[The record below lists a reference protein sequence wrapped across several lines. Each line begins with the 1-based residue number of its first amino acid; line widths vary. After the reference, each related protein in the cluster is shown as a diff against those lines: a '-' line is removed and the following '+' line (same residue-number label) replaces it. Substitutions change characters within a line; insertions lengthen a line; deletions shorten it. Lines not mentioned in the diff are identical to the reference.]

1 MASSQEDATDSEV
14 SSKETPMGST
24 PGLLPEVG
32 LKIPL
37 SEVDMSLLQ
46 SPKTQTVSTQILMK
60 TAKTRTHPTAAINKN
75 RAPQGDVNLE
85 RSLEIVRSAVEK
97 SVIKNTTVVVQ
108 AVPAPGAA
116 PVSGK
121 EFCTTFYFAFTWGL
135 LALSLIYKK
144 RCHTGGRHL
153 VDIIGDIS
161 WTKEVTFLGHF
172 CPREVLFLGDISWTF
187 LGDFSWTFFG

>member
-24 PGLLPEVG
+24 LGLLPEVG

-121 EFCTTFYFAFTWGL
+121 EFCTIFCFASTSGL

-144 RCHTGGRHL
+144 CCHTLTTLPIQTCIYTGL
-153 VDIIGDIS
+153 KVK
-161 WTKEVTFLGHF
+161 TKTKQKNS
-172 CPREVLFLGDISWTF
+172 RRLFSSLFHICF
-187 LGDFSWTFFG
+187 YKIAQKVA

>member
-46 SPKTQTVSTQILMK
+46 SPKTKTVSTQILMK

-85 RSLEIVRSAVEK
+85 RSLEIVRSAVE
-97 SVIKNTTVVVQ
+97 N
-108 AVPAPGAA
+108 P
-116 PVSGK
+116 
-121 EFCTTFYFAFTWGL
+121 YL
-135 LALSLIYKK
+135 
-144 RCHTGGRHL
+144 HL
-153 VDIIGDIS
+153 VQHLFQV
-161 WTKEVTFLGHF
+161 KNFVQPF
-172 CPREVLFLGDISWTF
+172 VLPLPWVF
-187 LGDFSWTFFG
+187 

>member
-24 PGLLPEVG
+24 LGLLPEVG

-85 RSLEIVRSAVEK
+85 RSLEIVRSVLKTMPLRTLCCYRAV
-97 SVIKNTTVVVQ
+97 TVEC
-108 AVPAPGAA
+108 AGSAR
-116 PVSGK
+116 
-121 EFCTTFYFAFTWGL
+121 T
-135 LALSLIYKK
+135 SL
-144 RCHTGGRHL
+144 
-153 VDIIGDIS
+153 
-161 WTKEVTFLGHF
+161 
-172 CPREVLFLGDISWTF
+172 
-187 LGDFSWTFFG
+187 

>member
-1 MASSQEDATDSEV
+1 MASSQEDATDSEM

-46 SPKTQTVSTQILMK
+46 SKTRTVSTQILMK

-108 AVPAPGAA
+108 AVPAPGTA

-121 EFCTTFYFAFTWGL
+121 
-135 LALSLIYKK
+135 
-144 RCHTGGRHL
+144 
-153 VDIIGDIS
+153 
-161 WTKEVTFLGHF
+161 
-172 CPREVLFLGDISWTF
+172 
-187 LGDFSWTFFG
+187 

>member
-46 SPKTQTVSTQILMK
+46 SPKTVSTQILKK

-121 EFCTTFYFAFTWGL
+121 EFCTTFCFAFTVGL
-135 LALSLIYKK
+135 LALSLICKK
-144 RCHTGGRHL
+144 RCHT
-153 VDIIGDIS
+153 I
-161 WTKEVTFLGHF
+161 TT
-172 CPREVLFLGDISWTF
+172 
-187 LGDFSWTFFG
+187 

>member
-60 TAKTRTHPTAAINKN
+60 AAKTRTHPTAAINKN

-121 EFCTTFYFAFTWGL
+121 NFCTTFCFCLYLGSFSLASYL
-135 LALSLIYKK
+135 QEALSYTYNLTYTTLYLHRIE
-144 RCHTGGRHL
+144 G
-153 VDIIGDIS
+153 
-161 WTKEVTFLGHF
+161 
-172 CPREVLFLGDISWTF
+172 
-187 LGDFSWTFFG
+187 

>member
-121 EFCTTFYFAFTWGL
+121 EFCTTLGL
-135 LALSLIYKK
+135 LAFTLGLYPCLLSSRSIVL
-144 RCHTGGRHL
+144 HL
-153 VDIIGDIS
+153 QPKLYNLVFTQD
-161 WTKEVTFLGHF
+161 
-172 CPREVLFLGDISWTF
+172 
-187 LGDFSWTFFG
+187 

>member
-46 SPKTQTVSTQILMK
+46 SKTQTVSTQILMK

-108 AVPAPGAA
+108 AVPAPGV

-121 EFCTTFYFAFTWGL
+121 EFCTTFFFALYLWSFSL
-135 LALSLIYKK
+135 VCICKNCCHALTI
-144 RCHTGGRHL
+144 
-153 VDIIGDIS
+153 
-161 WTKEVTFLGHF
+161 
-172 CPREVLFLGDISWTF
+172 
-187 LGDFSWTFFG
+187 

>member
-46 SPKTQTVSTQILMK
+46 SKTQTVSTQILMK

-97 SVIKNTTVVVQ
+97 SVIKNTTGVVQ

-121 EFCTTFYFAFTWGL
+121 KFCTTFCFAFTLGL
-135 LALSLIYKK
+135 LALSHIHK
-144 RCHTGGRHL
+144 
-153 VDIIGDIS
+153 
-161 WTKEVTFLGHF
+161 
-172 CPREVLFLGDISWTF
+172 
-187 LGDFSWTFFG
+187 